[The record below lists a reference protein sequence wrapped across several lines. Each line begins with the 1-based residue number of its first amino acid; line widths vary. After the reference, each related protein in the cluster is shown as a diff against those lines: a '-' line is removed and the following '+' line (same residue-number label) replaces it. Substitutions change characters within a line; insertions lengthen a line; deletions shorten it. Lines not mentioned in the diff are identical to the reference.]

1 MTDLKRI
8 QLFIVIN
15 GFKAV
20 ALVNSEATRNVIS
33 SGFVAK
39 HGVKTVR
46 KRLASDLYGFDGK
59 RVKGTVDQEV
69 TIQVKIMDREVSVT
83 FDVMNCARDALLKYP
98 WLRDHNPIVN

>member
-15 GFKAV
+15 DFRTV
-20 ALVNSEATRNVIS
+20 VFVNSEVTRNVIS

-39 HGVKTVR
+39 HGMKTVR

-59 RVKGTVDQEV
+59 RVEGTVDQEV
-69 TIQVKIMDREVSVT
+69 TTQIKTMSREVFVT
-83 FDVMNCARDALLKYP
+83 FDVVNCARNALLEY
-98 WLRDHNPIVN
+98 L